1 MDPSSNKTGERMG
14 NPSAE
19 SKAQGQSL
27 KPTERRYGFKRIR
40 WKDKQIRGFKCGIG
54 ERMSSYMVLVAPC
67 LPKEEEKGL
76 KRFKEGWT

>member
-1 MDPSSNKTGERMG
+1 MRVVNGSWGFVFLW
-14 NPSAE
+14 
-19 SKAQGQSL
+19 QSL

-40 WKDKQIRGFKCGIG
+40 WKDKQIRGFKCWIG
-54 ERMSSYMVLVAPC
+54 ERMSSYVVLVAPC